1 MEQNVELITTD
12 GISIAA
18 SYFKGESTKG
28 IIFLHQLASSKES
41 WNKLIN
47 ELTEYHM
54 IAIDLRG
61 HGASD
66 LEWGSFN
73 DKDFNNM
80 INDIEAA
87 EKYLKEKKVTEIGII
102 GASIGANLAIK
113 YGVDHNLKTVVALS
127 PGLNY
132 RGIDIDENSAM
143 LNIPTLIVV
152 GDGDG
157 YSTETSSTI
166 YGSIPN
172 EEKELLELH
181 NKLHGVNMLDKA
193 LINKIKEWL
202 KKYL

>member
-1 MEQNVELITTD
+1 MEQDVELITTD
-12 GISIAA
+12 GINIAA
-18 SYFKGESTKG
+18 IYFKGEATKG

-47 ELTEYHM
+47 ALKEYHM

-66 LEWGSFN
+66 LEWGGFN

-87 EKYLKEKKVTEIGII
+87 EKYLKEKKVTEIGIV

-143 LNIPTLIVV
+143 LNVPTLIVV
-152 GDGDG
+152 GEGDG
-157 YSTETSSTI
+157 YSAETCSTI

-172 EEKELLELH
+172 EEKELLGLDSR
-181 NKLHGVNMLDKA
+181 LHGVNMLDKA

-202 KKYL
+202 NKYL